1 MSMKKLAASGAIKKV
16 DKFRAPIGMIHVRED
31 NIRRADAQEN
41 IEHVRSIYKALGEQF
56 KTDLEL
62 CTEEGPRKGSMQ
74 LKKGHSL
81 CVHDIVVAVDEND
94 HISSIDGN
102 SSTRALKMHAEEGI
116 YIDDRFLVDVVT
128 RNVESRQQVIVMM
141 IRSGMAKNPSPLEF
155 GLAFKE
161 LRDGVD
167 GGDKWSIKEIAE
179 EFDRSEVSVRTL
191 LKLADADPRIHA
203 LIDAGTVSSSVA
215 LDAVLKH
222 GDDAYSVLSADQK
235 EVLETQGRTRVTQ
248 AAVRG
253 RALPGKLVT
262 SAIDSIEA
270 LTKRLDHRTRVEL
283 AKLEKLDPAQ
293 IKGKKIELD
302 ADLVIALVNAG
313 GQIKDQRDRQAELAR
328 EKQAAAGQT
337 SIEQDGS
344 SDEERAA
351 A

>member
-1 MSMKKLAASGAIKKV
+1 MKKLAANGAVKKV

-31 NIRRADAQEN
+31 NIRRADAKEN
-41 IEHVRSIYKALGEQF
+41 IEHVHSIYKALEVQF

-74 LKKGHSL
+74 LKKGVAL

-102 SSTRALKMHAEEGI
+102 SSTRALKMHAAEGV

-128 RNVESRQQVIVMM
+128 RNVESREQIIVMM

-167 GGDKWSIKEIAE
+167 GGERWSIKDIAQ
-179 EFDRSEVSVRTL
+179 EFDRTEVSVRTL

-248 AAVRG
+248 AAVKG

-262 SAIDSIEA
+262 SAIETIEA
-270 LTKRLDHRTRVEL
+270 LTSRIDHKTRVEL
-283 AKLEKLDPAQ
+283 ANLENLDPER

-302 ADLVIALVNAG
+302 ADLVLALVKAG

-328 EKQAAAGQT
+328 EKQAAAAQT
-337 SIEQDGS
+337 SIDQDGAP
-344 SDEERAA
+344 DDAREAA
-351 A
+351 